1 MFGLAKED
9 WQDLVLSVNVH
20 RKQRRLSPYRS
31 ACLLDRALAN
41 ATVEELAEA
50 LGFEDTTTIR
60 KIHRLH
66 ELPSALASVVH
77 WGARRGSLSMSTA
90 SELMRLDSAAS
101 LERAF
106 SAAIEHNLTR
116 DEARQL
122 VQVRQRTGNDID
134 KCVEQALIT
143 RPRIERSELVL
154 GSFISHKSQQVAE
167 GLGDSDASR
176 ALRLEM
182 AKEMPQVVPRALR
195 ISDGRFSL
203 LLSQED
209 AGKLRGTIGE
219 HSIESKLTELMERV
233 GR

>member
-1 MFGLAKED
+1 MFGLAKEE

-20 RKQRRLSPYRS
+20 RKQRRLSPYRA

-41 ATVEELAEA
+41 ATIEELADA
-50 LGFEDTTTIR
+50 LGFEDTTTLR

-66 ELPSALASVVH
+66 ELSPTLASVVH
-77 WGARRGSLSMSTA
+77 WGTRRGSLSMSTA
-90 SELMRLDSAAS
+90 SELMRLDSEAS

-154 GSFISHKSQQVAE
+154 GSFISRESQEIAE
-167 GLGDSDASR
+167 SLGEGDASR
-176 ALRLEM
+176 ALRLQM
-182 AKEMPQVVPRALR
+182 AKEVPQVVPRALR

-203 LLSQED
+203 LLSQDD
-209 AGKLRGTIGE
+209 AGKLRAAIGDQ
-219 HSIESKLTELMERV
+219 SIESKLTELMERA
-233 GR
+233 RR